1 MLLLIH
7 LATVQCSAFT
17 PTRRFSKSCY
27 FNCWQTPCVIQL
39 EFMMYV
45 CMPPKVFLYFLEL
58 CGPNWPTFNN
68 KDFYWF
74 IFSLITCYYFVFY
87 VQGFVETI
95 GCMYPNVL
103 SIKGTNG

>member
-87 VQGFVETI
+87 VQGLVETI